1 MRFLKE
7 VIDDIPVFKLQERKL
22 DTSNSGLLKGEL
34 TDFIVHD
41 KISTMVMDL
50 SEVDSCD
57 SSGLSVLLV
66 AKRLIDENNGIYYII
81 PSIKIKHLLEITKL
95 DRALFF
101 SESREEAIQSIKQS
115 GRF

>member
-7 VIDDIPVFKLQERKL
+7 IIDEVPVFTLQERKL

-34 TDFIVHD
+34 TEFIMRD
-41 KISTMVMDL
+41 KITNMVMDL
-50 SEVDSCD
+50 SDVENCD

-66 AKRLIDENNGIYYII
+66 AKRLIDEQNGVYYIV
-81 PSIKIKHLLEITKL
+81 PSMKIRHLLEITKL

-101 SESREEAIQSIKQS
+101 SENREDAILSIKQV